1 MGAVLKLASAQNRGK
16 RLAARLINAL
26 GENVSKGYIVN
37 TPERMALLRQNAFV
51 AKSIERIREKAKD
64 SRAEKKKKKSDNI
77 ETMRKRELPL
87 VAQMESNGVSVLK
100 TKEGKL
106 TYKSLQNLNAKLKK
120 EFPEGAW
127 FLFVFLLLS
136 LFRIFVYLHCV
147 CSLLGMKKNRD
158 NLVTLLLGEAMPVAQ
173 QARERNRRRNRR
185 RTWKK
190 I

>member
-1 MGAVLKLASAQNRGK
+1 MILLKLASAQNRGK

-120 EFPEGAW
+120 EW
-127 FLFVFLLLS
+127 
-136 LFRIFVYLHCV
+136 RDTI
-147 CSLLGMKKNRD
+147 LLGR
-158 NLVTLLLGEAMPVAQ
+158 
-173 QARERNRRRNRR
+173 
-185 RTWKK
+185 